1 MGSPEPLTRYED
13 TMALITIDVNL
24 DEFDDDDI
32 REEYESRGLGDTP
45 SDSERMETLRRIHQ
59 LMLNKKSREAYRLMY
74 DYIRDELG
82 TAI

>member
-1 MGSPEPLTRYED
+1 MPYIHVEVD
-13 TMALITIDVNL
+13 L

-32 REEYESRGLGDTP
+32 REEYESRGLGDGP
-45 SDSERMETLRRIHQ
+45 SNDERMETLRRIHQ
-59 LMLNKKSREAYRLMY
+59 LMRNNKSREAYRLMY

>member
-1 MGSPEPLTRYED
+1 MPS
-13 TMALITIDVNL
+13 ITVDIDL
-24 DEFDDDDI
+24 DDFDDDDI

-45 SDSERMETLRRIHQ
+45 SNDERTAQLRHIRFYMNIG
-59 LMLNKKSREAYRLMY
+59 KREEAYRLMY